1 MGRSG
6 WQNCKLMILVTCILT
21 QTHYSLFR
29 HVTYHSTVA
38 HATSNL
44 GQNCLQVLPAV
55 TTLAAV
61 ILRVQVKLWNL
72 KNEGMFTLTSM
83 QMRASL
89 FQTFCTVAGNTNV
102 INRSGYPSRS
112 HVHYSFGSSY
122 LILSRQLPCTT
133 TSYHWH
139 PTCLDTWY
147 IGLYIIFVLL
157 FIFGF
162 LIWFFLDNF
171 HVLLL
176 HTIGTLHDWIHDI

>member
-6 WQNCKLMILVTCILT
+6 WQNCKLMILVTCIFT

-29 HVTYHSTVA
+29 HVTYHSIVA
-38 HATSNL
+38 RATSNL

-61 ILRVQVKLWNL
+61 ILRVQVKLLNL
-72 KNEGMFTLTSM
+72 KNEGKFTLTSM

-102 INRSGYPSRS
+102 LNRSGYPSRP
-112 HVHYSFGSSY
+112 HVHYSFGF
-122 LILSRQLPCTT
+122 LILSRQHPCTT
-133 TSYHWH
+133 ASTSYHWH
-139 PTCLDTWY
+139 PESWY

-162 LIWFFLDNF
+162 LIRSWQF
-171 HVLLL
+171 VCTTTLLL
-176 HTIGTLHDWIHDI
+176 RPVHKL